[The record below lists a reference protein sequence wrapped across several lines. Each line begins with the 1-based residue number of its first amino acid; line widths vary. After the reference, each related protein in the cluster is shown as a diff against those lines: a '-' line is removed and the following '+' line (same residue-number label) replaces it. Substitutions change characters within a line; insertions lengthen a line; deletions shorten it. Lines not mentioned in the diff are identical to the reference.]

1 MMMTTVL
8 FAAVSCVLILK
19 FLVLKNKP
27 TVASCLVA
35 VAPLYAWKEIV
46 GEGDEEATHSSS
58 FIMTAITII
67 TTTVAATITAVV
79 ASTAETVSII

>member
-1 MMMTTVL
+1 MMTTVL

-19 FLVLKNKP
+19 FRVLKNKP
-27 TVASCLVA
+27 TVANCLVA

-46 GEGDEEATHSSS
+46 VEGDEEATHSSS